1 MYAASNDAGLNTGGE
16 GYQSTNTAWMDTFNN
31 LGLQIVGRSLSS
43 GIVAE
48 LVDGS
53 EITYKAKEVI
63 LAAGGPMT
71 PQILEISGIG
81 SRTLLESHGIPI
93 IVDNPIVGE
102 NLQDH
107 SLALPL
113 ADHTGTYS
121 AEARKEFLA
130 ANQQHIKFAEDTDI
144 IQAGDEPIVEYM
156 LFHGQTNTAISEP
169 KSLIDYLAPV
179 RPEITLRSWQC

>member
-1 MYAASNDAGLNTGGE
+1 
-16 GYQSTNTAWMDTFNN
+16 
-31 LGLQIVGRSLSS
+31 VGRSLSS

-107 SLALPL
+107 SLA
-113 ADHTGTYS
+113 
-121 AEARKEFLA
+121 
-130 ANQQHIKFAEDTDI
+130 
-144 IQAGDEPIVEYM
+144 
-156 LFHGQTNTAISEP
+156 
-169 KSLIDYLAPV
+169 
-179 RPEITLRSWQC
+179 C